1 MTDAGDM
8 KTIPSPIGES
18 VPRVDALEKVT
29 GEAIFTDDLQFG
41 PGLLHGRVVRSPH
54 PHALIKHV
62 DVTKARSLPG
72 VRAVV
77 TGEECEEHI
86 GLYLKDR
93 YIFCRDRVRF
103 VDRADAVDDDVPSA
117 AREPQRDLTAKPA
130 RRPGDQSNRPLR

>member
-1 MTDAGDM
+1 MADSEHM

-18 VPRVDALEKVT
+18 VRRVDALEKVT
-29 GEAIFTDDLQFG
+29 GEAVFTDDIQFG

-54 PHALIKHV
+54 PHALILRV
-62 DVTKARSLPG
+62 DVNKALALPG

-103 VDRADAVDDDVPSA
+103 V
-117 AREPQRDLTAKPA
+117 
-130 RRPGDQSNRPLR
+130 GD